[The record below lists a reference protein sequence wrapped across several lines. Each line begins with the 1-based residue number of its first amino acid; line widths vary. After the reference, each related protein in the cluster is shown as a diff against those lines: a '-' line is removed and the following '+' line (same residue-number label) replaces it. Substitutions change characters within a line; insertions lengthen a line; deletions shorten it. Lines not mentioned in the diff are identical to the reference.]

1 MASFTD
7 SISQFNPYVQQ
18 LPVDAM
24 VKVGMQKQA
33 QYDQGVQK
41 IQSYIDNIAGLDV
54 ANDADKAY
62 LQSKL
67 NDLGGKLRTVAAG
80 DFSNQQLVNSV
91 GGMTTQIIKDPNIQ
105 NAVSSTAW
113 LKKQQAEL
121 DKQYKDG
128 KSSINN
134 VNDFK
139 DQVNEY
145 LSNKKPGQV
154 FRGTYSPYIDI
165 NKKWTEMMKG
175 LGVTGTSNDYAYE
188 NMLDGNG
195 KVDSNKIAAAL
206 TRVTKEG
213 VSSARIENAI
223 RATFTA
229 DDMNQM
235 RIDAKARFRDA
246 TPEQLKQYSINEYDT
261 NVKSIDGMLNKL
273 QGYANLNK
281 SNPEQYNKALESI
294 QELTERKAALK
305 KNLDASIDLA
315 DKDPMAAKFNI
326 YKEGAIQQFA
336 TAFSWEK
343 SATQLMSNPVLAAKH
358 QEDQLAISRANLALN
373 REQFSWKQTV
383 DKFDMADKTKK
394 FELEVEKLYGKNGGF
409 TAYLGVATDNLP
421 SPVAAINGKI
431 SDLKASEVAGIN
443 QLAAKLKMT
452 PDAVKVALA
461 DFPTNQNAIPAE
473 ARGLAYSILNAQ
485 KDARV
490 EEVRLRNAKAEALAN
505 PAMKA
510 KSDAIARDIASKNGI
525 NLITPSG
532 EKLSF
537 SSAEVFDF
545 LNKKQVYVGAAE
557 QSSAYGGVAK
567 KSIIYI
573 PDSMMTAK
581 EKALYNYM
589 GGSMFGDPKFAG
601 QSTKAEGSRR
611 NVLNVFGQYT
621 DALDKHS
628 KFQNDINS
636 ATSQVLMSKTG
647 QYTPAMS
654 IISTPTAESREF
666 YEGVANAALKVYNS
680 PLGGTKG
687 GSARLSQDDVLEAQT
702 WLTKDGDK
710 SDVKYSKLKYA
721 GEDYLMLSKGQKDIM
736 IPLPKEMAKQLPT
749 GKNESNAFA
758 ENISEIQ
765 RANGNGNT
773 NATGQVR
780 DSYFQK
786 NSFPN
791 VKKLQIAADLQAEMT
806 NPANNYINLAI
817 TPPGGRPLV
826 LQLDD
831 YPMSSVDASSW
842 MQTATD
848 DKIKQIYLSDP
859 KVPQAWKDLIKKL

>member
-54 ANDADKAY
+54 ANEADKAY

-67 NDLGGKLRTVAAG
+67 NDLGGKLKTVAAG

-91 GGMTTQIIKDPNIQ
+91 GGMATQIIKDTNIQ

-121 DKQYKDG
+121 DKQYKEG

-139 DQVNEY
+139 DQVNQY
-145 LSNKKPGQV
+145 LSSDKPGQV

-165 NKKWTEMMKG
+165 NKKWTEMIKS
-175 LGVTGTSNDYAYE
+175 LGVTGNSTDYAYE

-195 KVDSNKIAAAL
+195 KVDSNKIAAAM
-206 TRVTKEG
+206 TRITKEG
-213 VSSARIENAI
+213 VSAARIENAI

-229 DDMNQM
+229 DDANQM
-235 RIDAKARFRDA
+235 MIDAKARFRGA
-246 TPEQLKQYSINEYDT
+246 TPDQLKQHSIDEYT
-261 NVKSIDGMLNKL
+261 NGVKSIDSMLGKL
-273 QGYANLNK
+273 QGYANQNK
-281 SNPEQYNKALESI
+281 SNPEEYNRALASIDELTQNKAN
-294 QELTERKAALK
+294 LK
-305 KNLDASIDLA
+305 KNLDANLA
-315 DKDPMAAKFNI
+315 LVDSDPNAAKFNI
-326 YKEGAIQQFA
+326 YKEGAFNQFA

-343 SATQLMSNPVLAAKH
+343 SATQLMTNPVLAAKH
-358 QEDQLAISRANLALN
+358 KEDELAISRANLALDQ
-373 REQFSWKQTV
+373 EQFSWKQLV
-383 DKFDMADKTKK
+383 DKFDMKNKEETLQFNIDKT
-394 FELEVEKLYGKNGGF
+394 FGKQGGF

-421 SPVAAINGKI
+421 SPVAAINTKI
-431 SDLKASEVAGIN
+431 AELKTQEVQGIN
-443 QLAAKLKMT
+443 ELAAKLKMS
-452 PDAVKVALA
+452 PDAVKVALS
-461 DFPTNQNAIPAE
+461 DFPTNQNAIPVE
-473 ARGLAYSILNAQ
+473 GRGLAYSILNAR
-485 KDARV
+485 KDARI
-490 EEVRLRNAKAEALAN
+490 EAVRLNNAKAEALAD
-505 PAMKA
+505 PTMKA
-510 KSDAIARDIASKNGI
+510 KNDAIARDIASKNGI

-532 EKLSF
+532 ERLSF
-537 SSAEVFDF
+537 SSSEVFDF
-545 LNKKQVYVGAAE
+545 LNKKQVKSGTPV
-557 QSSAYGGVAK
+557 GGVAQ
-567 KSIIYI
+567 KSMIFI
-573 PDSMMTAK
+573 PDNLMTAK

-589 GGSMFGDPKFAG
+589 GASMFGDPKFAG
-601 QSTKAEGSRR
+601 QSKSATGSRQ

-621 DALDKHS
+621 DALNKHS
-628 KFQNDINS
+628 KFQNEINS
-636 ATSQVLMSKTG
+636 AVSSVLMNKSG
-647 QYTPAMS
+647 QYTPALS
-654 IISTPTAESREF
+654 IISTPSAESREF

-687 GSARLSQDDVLEAQT
+687 GHARLSQDDIAEAQT

-736 IPLPKEMAKQLPT
+736 IPLPKQMASQLPT
-749 GKNESNAFA
+749 SKGESNVFA
-758 ENISEIQ
+758 ETISEVQ
-765 RANGNGNT
+765 KANGNGNT
-773 NATGQVR
+773 NPTGQVR

-786 NSFPN
+786 NSFPS
-791 VKKLQIAADLQAEMT
+791 VKKLQIAADLQADMT
-806 NPANNYINLAI
+806 DPGKNYINFAI

-826 LQLDD
+826 LQLDN
-831 YPMSSVDASSW
+831 YPMSSVDASSF

-848 DKIKQIYLSDP
+848 DKIKQLYLSDP
-859 KVPQAWKDLIKKL
+859 RVPQAWKDLIKKL